1 MHTDWG
7 QFFGRFHPLLVHLPI
22 GFILFAALLSFIAFY
37 KKNHLLTIAV
47 NLALLAGAISAGLSS
62 LSGYFLSSAGGYNPE
77 TLSWHKWIGIT
88 VTILSFLV
96 WFLRTNRRGDNR
108 IARLTISS
116 WLLVIVV
123 VLITVGGHLGG
134 KMTHG
139 EGYLTRY
146 MPGFLQTV
154 FGSKKNTEVK
164 KVLPVLDSVNVYTD
178 IIQPIFNS
186 KCVSCHN
193 TDKDK
198 GGLDLTN
205 IDSILKGGKSGNTIV
220 AGNTEKS
227 ELFHRITLPPH
238 SSKFMPADNRPPLT
252 PVEIHFIKQW
262 IATGAGY
269 TKNITAS
276 GADEKTK
283 FLIASYLGI
292 DAEGSKEIRLPE
304 VKPADSSVI
313 KQLKDAK
320 LIIRPLTS
328 ESNLLEASFVMLQGR
343 PASEILPLL
352 QKLSAIKQQLYRL
365 DVSNCGLTKEC
376 IAAIAALSGLNKLEI
391 QKNGL
396 SDESIETLALLQQT
410 EIVNAGQ
417 NNLTDKSL
425 AIFKKMPELKRL
437 NLWQT
442 KVTEDGVKDLQ
453 AQLKSLVVEK

>member
-1 MHTDWG
+1 MHTDWS

-22 GFILFAALLSFIAFY
+22 GFILFAALLSVIAFY
-37 KKNHLLTIAV
+37 KKNHFLTATV

-62 LSGYFLSSAGGYNPE
+62 LSGYFLSSNGGYNPD

-88 VTILSFLV
+88 VTVLSFLT
-96 WFLRTNRRGDNR
+96 WFLRTSKRGDKP
-108 IARLTISS
+108 IARLSFS
-116 WLLVIVV
+116 NWLLAICI
-123 VLITVGGHLGG
+123 VLITAGGHLGG
-134 KMTHG
+134 NMTHG

-154 FGSKKNTEVK
+154 FGVK
-164 KVLPVLDSVNVYTD
+164 KKTEEKKTLPVLDSVIVYVD

-186 KCVSCHN
+186 KCVGCHN
-193 TDKDK
+193 KDKDK

-220 AGNTEKS
+220 AGNAEKS
-227 ELFHRITLPPH
+227 ELFHRITLPQH

-262 IATGAGY
+262 IATGADY
-269 TKNITAS
+269 KKNITVS

-292 DAEGSKEIRLPE
+292 DEENNKEIHLPE
-304 VKPADSSVI
+304 VKPADSGVI

-320 LIIRPLTS
+320 IIIRPLTS
-328 ESNLLEASFVMLQGR
+328 QSNLLEASFVMVQGK
-343 PASEILPLL
+343 PAAEILSLL

-365 DVSNCGLTKEC
+365 DVSNCGLTKEGVAV
-376 IAAIAALSGLNKLEI
+376 IAGLSFLNKLEI
-391 QKNGL
+391 QKNNL
-396 SDESIETLALLQQT
+396 ADESIEPLGALQQI

-417 NNLTDKSL
+417 NNLTHKALST
-425 AIFKKMPELKRL
+425 FKKMPALKQL

-442 KVTEDGVKDLQ
+442 KVTDDGAKELQ
-453 AQLKSLVVEK
+453 TGLKSIYIEK